1 MTNMVPSAEERM
13 RGLCVD
19 WSADIADQATIVR
32 GDVTA
37 ALARAYADGLA
48 SKEEAVRE
56 AVEREQA
63 KTRVFLVERAALY
76 TPGEEGRHYYG
87 LIIGQLDRRARGEG
101 R

>member
-1 MTNMVPSAEERM
+1 MSDMSPSAEERANQLSHE
-13 RGLCVD
+13 LCVAD
-19 WSADIADQATIVR
+19 SGSALERDILVHWINDI
-32 GDVTA
+32 
-37 ALARAYADGLA
+37 YADGLA
-48 SKEEAVRE
+48 RKDAEIKE

-101 R
+101 